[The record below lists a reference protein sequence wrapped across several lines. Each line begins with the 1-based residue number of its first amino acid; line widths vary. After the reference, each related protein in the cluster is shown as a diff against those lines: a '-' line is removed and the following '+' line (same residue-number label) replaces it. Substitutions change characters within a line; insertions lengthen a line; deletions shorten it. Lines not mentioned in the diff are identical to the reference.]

1 MFPVL
6 TLFHLF
12 TAEGVSADFRQ
23 EGESKIADVT
33 WITAGHAR
41 AWGCRTLVFSASV
54 RLSLAVSGSRS
65 HYAVMI

>member
-23 EGESKIADVT
+23 EGESKIADVA

-41 AWGCRTLVFSASV
+41 AWGCRTLVFFLHLVDSHCPF
-54 RLSLAVSGSRS
+54 LALGVIMQS
-65 HYAVMI
+65 